1 MCFSLYLTST
11 AGTRK
16 RNEQTDIVMWAETE
30 GMWGWGGGSVSGDI
44 LTKSLSYINVTI
56 SNH

>member
-1 MCFSLYLTST
+1 MCFSMYLTST

-16 RNEQTDIVMWAETE
+16 RNEQSDIVMWAETE
-30 GMWGWGGGSVSGDI
+30 GVWGSVSGDI